1 MNYAKYHNQKVII
14 DGIKFDSKLEANRYS
29 ELKILEKA
37 GIISALQLQPSF
49 ELIPAFSKGGK
60 KYRAAHYVADF
71 MYYDNQEK
79 RVKIEDTKGMETEVY
94 KLKRKLFEYK
104 YPDLTI
110 IEIRR

>member
-14 DGIKFDSKLEANRYS
+14 DGIKFDSKLEANRYA

-94 KLKRKLFEYK
+94 KLKRKLFEFK